1 MTANDSIEA
10 DSSPVD
16 LTTPVSW
23 DDLELKLGILA
34 MLNSLR
40 RKDAAFGGASLSRL
54 HFLLF
59 SWSVE
64 HIKEA
69 VDWLVQQGFA
79 AFNQIDET
87 ILQITVNGVDFL
99 ADQYKLH
106 RRYVKIPNEVR
117 PPGSSGNSWWQPPP
131 PPPDDNP
138 GVRKNPYPIA
148 GSGAIALPLPEPPPE
163 WI

>member
-1 MTANDSIEA
+1 MTANDSFET
-10 DSSPVD
+10 DSSQID

-23 DDLELKLGILA
+23 DDLELKLSILA
-34 MLNSLR
+34 ILNSLR

-59 SWSVE
+59 SWSEV
-64 HIKEA
+64 HIEEA
-69 VDWLVQQGFA
+69 VDWLGRQGFA

-106 RRYVKIPNEVR
+106 RRYVEIPNPGR

-138 GVRKNPYPIA
+138 GVRKKPYPIA